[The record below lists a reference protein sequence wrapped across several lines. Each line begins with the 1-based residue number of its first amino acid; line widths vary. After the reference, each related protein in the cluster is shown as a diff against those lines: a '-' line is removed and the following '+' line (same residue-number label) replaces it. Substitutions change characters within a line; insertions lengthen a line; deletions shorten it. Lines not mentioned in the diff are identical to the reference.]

1 MFVKVCGLTTEAAVE
16 AAAEAGV
23 DAAGF
28 VFSAS
33 PRQVSAGRAAA
44 LAARLPD
51 DVVRVAVFR
60 HPPPGEIARVLHE
73 FPADWVQTDAADLAG
88 QDLGGAEPL
97 AVLRAGVPLPVVLPP
112 VLLFEGPRS
121 GAGEVTDWTAAAALA
136 RQARLVLAGGL
147 HAGNVAEA
155 IRAVRPWGVDVS
167 SGVEAERGT
176 KDPAKIAAFLAEA
189 RRAGEETDEGVNR

>member
-33 PRQVSAGRAAA
+33 PRQVSAARAAA